1 MEDQVK
7 LLSSELEHLR
17 QSRIQLSQQLAD
29 ARQRMQT
36 AQAKDKDR
44 AQRLDEELAGV
55 REQLK
60 ALQER
65 NKQVGHRD
73 SKQNLHY

>member
-1 MEDQVK
+1 M
-7 LLSSELEHLR
+7 R

-29 ARQRMQT
+29 ARQRTQI
-36 AQAKDKDR
+36 AQSKDKDR

-60 ALQER
+60 AAQDR
-65 NKQVGHRD
+65 NKQVGHHDGQQKLPCTTSMR
-73 SKQNLHY
+73 SV